1 MKKRLLM
8 FITILLLTLPFMNVD
23 AASPVVVN
31 VFYGDGCSYCHRLL
45 EFLDDLKKDEKYGVM
60 FTVDKYEVW
69 GNKENYT
76 LAESVAAHLNEEM
89 GGVPFYVIGNQAMTG
104 FVESY
109 GDSVKKS
116 IETAYYSEAKNVV
129 SIIKAGNEPQKN
141 NSLTQPQ
148 KTTTKKKTTTTTT
161 TETITTT
168 TTSRKYVTTYKDYI
182 TSTVIPT
189 SETTKYEWEIKAP
202 QKDKNG
208 NLPEDIIKSFLNG
221 IIEEDRRIMSFVSQ
235 RALDEDEVSEEEFM
249 NNIKNSNFTYEIEDY
264 TYINNQLYDD
274 RLIEGEA
281 WLYNVKMD
289 GNVGTYEV
297 TRDQGNAQFLIT
309 LIDGVYYIDEME
321 YPIELSA
328 DDIFG
333 ILKEIWGIGKE
344 ELGAG
349 VYFII
354 PLILI
359 GIVFSL
365 APTIIFVVVIVN
377 VIKAVGKAKQ
387 HKEEMIN
394 QGRFPDDYNG
404 QV

>member
-8 FITILLLTLPFMNVD
+8 FITMLLLTLPFMNVE

-31 VFYGDGCSYCHRLL
+31 VFYGDGCGYCHKLL
-45 EFLDDLKKDEKYGVM
+45 KFLDDLKKDEKYGVM

-109 GDSVKKS
+109 GDSVKKT
-116 IETAYYSEAKNVV
+116 IETAYYSEAKNIV
-129 SIIKAGNEPQKN
+129 SIVKSNNEPQKN

-148 KTTTKKKTTTTTT
+148 KTTNK
-161 TETITTT
+161 TTT
-168 TTSRKYVTTYKDYI
+168 TTSRKYVTTYKGNV

-221 IIEEDRRIMSFVSQ
+221 IIDEDRRIMKFVSQ
-235 RALDEDEVSEEEFM
+235 RAIDEDEVSEEEFM

-274 RLIEGEA
+274 RFIEGEA
-281 WLYNVKMD
+281 WLYNIKID
-289 GNVGTYEV
+289 GNIGTYQL
-297 TRDQGNAQFLIT
+297 TRNQGNAQFLIT
-309 LIDGVYYIDEME
+309 LVDGIYYIDEMK

-359 GIVFSL
+359 GIVLSL

-387 HKEEMIN
+387 HNEEMIN